1 MKILIADDHAMM
13 RSGLKLLLGEAYP
26 GVVFGDAEDCHQAL
40 EAALEQP
47 WDLIILDVSMPGR
60 GGLDVLKEFRARG
73 STTPVLILSMYAEPQ
88 FAERAFRAG
97 ATGYLTKASAG
108 NELLLAVERV
118 LMGRRYVNSALA
130 EYLVSVLGTN
140 TGGPLH
146 GRLSAREFEIL
157 RFIALGKAVKEMAAE
172 LSLSGSTISTYRT
185 RILEKMNMHNNAELT
200 HYAISHNLIE

>member
-1 MKILIADDHAMM
+1 MM

-26 GVVFGDAEDCHQAL
+26 GVVFGEAEDCQQAL
-40 EAALEQP
+40 DEALEQP

-60 GGLDVLKEFRARG
+60 GGLDVLKEFRARD

-118 LMGRRYVNSALA
+118 LMGRRYVNAALA

>member
-1 MKILIADDHAMM
+1 MM

-26 GVVFGDAEDCHQAL
+26 GVVFGEAEDCQQAL
-40 EAALEQP
+40 DAALEQS

-60 GGLDVLKEFRARG
+60 GGLDVLKEFRAQG

-118 LMGRRYVNSALA
+118 LMGRRYVNAALA

-157 RFIALGKAVKEMAAE
+157 RFIASGKAVKEMAAE